1 MTLTDYHTHLR
12 PDRVSVDPAEAF
24 GDENIGRYL
33 AVAREEGI
41 GEFGVSEHIY
51 RFREGLQLCSDEFWR
66 AQGKDDLAYYAE
78 LIASS
83 PARLGIE
90 VDFIPG
96 REEETGDLLDQFP
109 FDYVIGS
116 VHTLG
121 GQPIDT
127 EDNPVWQHK
136 SIEAV
141 WEEYFLV
148 LAEAIQTG
156 LFDIFAHPD
165 LVKVKGLVPGGD
177 LTRFYAPALEAIA
190 EKKPVLEVSTAGLR
204 KKAGEIYPS
213 PLFLELAH
221 EAGAR
226 FALSSD
232 AHQANHVGYAYD
244 EALALMKQTGIREI
258 AAFAGREE
266 RSVPLAA

>member
-24 GDENIGRYL
+24 GDENLGRYL
-33 AVAREEGI
+33 AVARDKGI

-51 RFREGLQLCSDEFWR
+51 RFREGLKLCRDEFWKS
-66 AQGKDDLAYYAE
+66 QGKDDLAYYAE
-78 LIASS
+78 IIGSS

-96 REEETGDLLDQFP
+96 REEETRDLLEQFP

-127 EDNPVWQHK
+127 EDNPVWQYK

-148 LAEAIQTG
+148 LAEAIRTG

-165 LVKVKGLVPGGD
+165 LVKVKGLVPRGS
-177 LTRFYAPALEAIA
+177 LAPFYAPALEAIA

-204 KKAGEIYPS
+204 KKTGEIYPS
-213 PLFLELAH
+213 PLFLKLAH

-232 AHQANHVGYAYD
+232 AHQADHVGYAYN
-244 EALALMKQTGIREI
+244 EAVTLMRQTGIMEI
-258 AAFAGREE
+258 TAFVGREE
-266 RSVPLAA
+266 MSLPLAT